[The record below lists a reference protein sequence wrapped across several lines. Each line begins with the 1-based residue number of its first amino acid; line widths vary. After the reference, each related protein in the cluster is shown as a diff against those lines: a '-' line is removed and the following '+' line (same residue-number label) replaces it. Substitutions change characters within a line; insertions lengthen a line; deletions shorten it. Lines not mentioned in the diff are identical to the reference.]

1 MHQCINGIKTIKQED
16 GVAGS
21 GGGLTASGK
30 SAQETSLRSSDIWT
44 KTWRMKRK
52 IARTRKKLFQAEE
65 REQDAW
71 KLGAFKD
78 QKETTGV
85 KLLWRDGEL
94 GMRGLRSHMGRSWK
108 DDRPW
113 KRKLGFYFQPNRTF
127 GGFQPG
133 ESCDGIDVFQGDS
146 GCSVK
151 NGLFDRQGRS
161 LGDQ

>member
-1 MHQCINGIKTIKQED
+1 MGWLVVEVGWRLLERVLRRALSEAVT
-16 GVAGS
+16 S
-21 GGGLTASGK
+21 GPRLEGWKG
-30 SAQETSLRSSDIWT
+30 
-44 KTWRMKRK
+44 M

-151 NGLFDRQGRS
+151 NGFFGRQGRS